1 MLKTFEYLL
10 RKTCSRQAG
19 EKECTSSR
27 RSVRWGP
34 SSPLRW
40 SACSLGVFCFLAGCA
55 LIDSPAP
62 VPWQSVHTSNQN
74 PVFLQARDPQV
85 LWEAIVDVIDDDF
98 QIEREEPVRRY
109 GDILT
114 EGRLDTKPLIGA
126 SLMEPW
132 RSDSA
137 SGRQRLE
144 STLQTIRRRAV
155 VRVIPEAEG
164 YLVEVAVYKDLEDLV
179 QPSESIADRA
189 VFEYDESFSQ
199 VAQPA
204 GVSPRSQGWIPI
216 GRDPVLEEKIIAKI
230 AERLENP
237 PMVFD

>member
-1 MLKTFEYLL
+1 
-10 RKTCSRQAG
+10 
-19 EKECTSSR
+19 
-27 RSVRWGP
+27 
-34 SSPLRW
+34 
-40 SACSLGVFCFLAGCA
+40 
-55 LIDSPAP
+55 
-62 VPWQSVHTSNQN
+62 
-74 PVFLQARDPQV
+74 V

-199 VAQPA
+199 VTQPA